1 MDVSSIICLRR
12 MYNLFFELIRVALN
26 TSSSL
31 STAPSSEEWHHL
43 FSMAEKQA
51 LLGVCFYGMK
61 QLPKEQTVNLPMPL
75 KMRWL
80 GIVAA
85 IQRRNELMNNRCLEL
100 QKKLSSIGFETC
112 ILKGQGI
119 AAVYKENL
127 ASLRQ
132 SGDIDVWVKGGLNS
146 INTLAGKLNQR
157 IRVTEQHADFTFFD
171 DAEVEVHFI
180 PSMLRNPLTDERLQ
194 CWFKKLEDEQ
204 FANRTTDGLCVS
216 TLEFNLVYL
225 IIHTYRHV
233 FGEGVGLRQVMD
245 YYMLL
250 CSEPISMELKQK
262 TKKTLKSLNIYE
274 FAAGLMWVMHE
285 VFLLPKDKMLFEPNK
300 RHGEFLLNE
309 IIKSGNMGQYDERL
323 ASVRHSSRLKRFLLM
338 NVYTFR
344 LFKFYPQETLFA
356 PFVRMYVWIWRKRRG
371 WL

>member
-1 MDVSSIICLRR
+1 
-12 MYNLFFELIRVALN
+12 
-26 TSSSL
+26 
-31 STAPSSEEWHHL
+31 
-43 FSMAEKQA
+43 MAEKQA

-61 QLPKEQTVNLPMPL
+61 RLPKDQTVNLPMGL

-80 GIVAA
+80 GMVAT
-85 IQRRNELMNNRCLEL
+85 IQCRNELMNKRCMEL
-100 QKKLSSIGFETC
+100 QKILSSFGFDSC

-127 ASLRQ
+127 VSLRQ

-146 INTLAGKLNQR
+146 IKTLAGKLNQK

-194 CWFKKLEDEQ
+194 SWFKKLENEQ
-204 FANRTTDGLCVS
+204 FANISADGLCVP

-250 CSEPISMELKQK
+250 CSRPIRTELRQK
-262 TKKTLKSLNIYE
+262 TKTVLQSLNLYE

-300 RHGEFLLNE
+300 RHGEFLLDE
-309 IIKSGNMGQYDERL
+309 IMRAGNMGQYDERL
-323 ASVRHSSRLKRFLLM
+323 ASVRQSSSLKSFFLM

-344 LFKFYPQETLFA
+344 LFKFYPQETLLA
-356 PFVRMYVWIWRKRRG
+356 PFVRMYVWIWRKRKG